1 MGVSQRVTP
10 AETAAARS
18 FQEAAQ
24 GGGHVEEFLKVI
36 ASKLAEEVK
45 LWAHHSPSYQQAFV
59 DRCHRRVEFILSDEL
74 GMARI
79 QSMRVNPDYTSWI
92 TLEVPYK
99 GGTVAADIQIGVNP
113 VWWAVSSWKWN
124 FHGDG
129 R

>member
-1 MGVSQRVTP
+1 M
-10 AETAAARS
+10 TAAEKRAARA

-24 GGGHVEEFLKVI
+24 GNGHVEEFLKVI
-36 ASKLAEEVK
+36 ASKLAAEAE
-45 LWAHHSPSYQQAFV
+45 LWARVGGPGYQQAFV
-59 DRCHRRVEFILSDEL
+59 ERCHHRVGFILSDEL

-79 QSMRVNPDYTSWI
+79 QSMRVNPDYASWI

-99 GGTVAADIQIGVNP
+99 SGTVAADIQLGVNP
-113 VWWAVSSWKWN
+113 VWWAISGWKWN